1 MSEREVFEKA
11 LETFGDDDQTLM
23 VFEEMSELQ
32 KELCKHARG
41 KENAAQ
47 IAEEIADVQI
57 MLEQMIIL
65 HNCAEAVQAYRWVK
79 IERLKIR
86 LGIDD

>member
-1 MSEREVFEKA
+1 MEDKKVFQTA
-11 LETFGDDDQTLM
+11 LETWGPNAQTVM

-41 KENAAQ
+41 KENAEQ
-47 IAEEIADVQI
+47 IAEEIADVQN
-57 MLEQMIIL
+57 
-65 HNCAEAVQAYRWVK
+65 NCEKAVKEYRRSK

-86 LGIDD
+86 FGIAD